1 MSRNYI
7 LTDDAVADLRAII
20 RHTRDT
26 WGAAQARR
34 YAEALEHG
42 MSGIAGDPGQC
53 RDMGALYPELRM
65 ARCERHYLFCLPR
78 SNAPALIVA
87 ILHERMDLMAR
98 LAGRL
103 QQRDP

>member
-7 LTDDAVADLRAII
+7 LTDEAAEDLRAVI

-26 WGAAQARR
+26 WGAAQARH
-34 YAEALEHG
+34 YAEALGRG
-42 MSGIAGDPGQC
+42 MTRLAAHPAQF
-53 RDMGALYPELRM
+53 RDMGALYPGLRM

-78 SNAPALIVA
+78 VEAPALIIG
-87 ILHERMDLMAR
+87 ILHERMDLMVR

-103 QQRDP
+103 QQPDP

>member
-1 MSRNYI
+1 MPSQM
-7 LTDDAVADLRAII
+7 RAII
-20 RHTRDT
+20 RHTRRT

-42 MSGIAGDPGQC
+42 MREMAGNPGQW

-87 ILHERMDLMAR
+87 ILHEWMDLMAK

-103 QQRDP
+103 QQPDP